1 MHLFFIKAIDVKI
14 QLRKKSAKCKK
25 NLEEDTVFLYLD
37 STT

>member
-1 MHLFFIKAIDVKI
+1 MLKSNYEKS
-14 QLRKKSAKCKK
+14 QLSVKK